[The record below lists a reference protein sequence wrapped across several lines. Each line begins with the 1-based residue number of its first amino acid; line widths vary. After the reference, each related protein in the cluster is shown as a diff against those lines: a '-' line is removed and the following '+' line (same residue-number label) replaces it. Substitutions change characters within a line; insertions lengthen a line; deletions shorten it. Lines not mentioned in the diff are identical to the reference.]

1 MKHIKLFESFNT
13 DGIKSGDNVYVVLVQ
28 GPSGPDYGF
37 DEFIFFRASNIEE
50 AKENFAI
57 QMIGDDWKDRIADKE
72 IATRD
77 YSDFNDFI
85 NDIVDDEYFRG
96 AGWTQNSGYI
106 YDSFPFQPFMKL
118 KNSQDNKVAI
128 DSEEFLDDDYDFTL
142 DDDSDVMIHEGRMNL
157 ERAAMDKM
165 SEMVGVDKALEL
177 FMSWR
182 FDWEPNGPIG
192 LRQKWEGIPFDY
204 QLLLYKYNKGLSPED
219 IKAYQAVK
227 SLRKRVI

>member
-13 DGIKSGDNVYVVLVQ
+13 TGIKSGDNVYVVLVNA
-28 GPSGPDYGF
+28 PSGPDYGF
-37 DEFIFFRASNIEE
+37 SEFVFFRASNVEE

-57 QMIGDDWKDRIADKE
+57 QMIGDDWKDRIADNE

-118 KNSQDNKVAI
+118 YNDQENIAMLDSLEFSDPYEEDEGIIDQGRLNEELAAI
-128 DSEEFLDDDYDFTL
+128 
-142 DDDSDVMIHEGRMNL
+142 
-157 ERAAMDKM
+157 DKM
-165 SEMVGVDKALEL
+165 SDMVGEDKALEL
-177 FMSWR
+177 FLTWK
-182 FDWEPNGPIG
+182 FDWKPNTRLGG
-192 LRQKWEGIPFDY
+192 KFDEWFLEIPSYY
-204 QLLLYKYNKGLSPED
+204 QALLAKYNKNLSPED
-219 IKAYQAVK
+219 IKDYQAVK
-227 SLRKRVI
+227 SLRKRII

>member
-13 DGIKSGDNVYVVLVQ
+13 TGIKSGDNVYVVLVNA
-28 GPSGPDYGF
+28 PSGPDYGF
-37 DEFIFFRASNIEE
+37 DEFIFFRASNVEE

-118 KNSQDNKVAI
+118 YNDQENIAML
-128 DSEEFLDDDYDFTL
+128 DSLEFSDPYEEDEED
-142 DDDSDVMIHEGRMNL
+142 EGIVDQ
-157 ERAAMDKM
+157 ERLKEELATIDKM
-165 SEMVGVDKALEL
+165 SDMVGEDKAMEL
-177 FMSWR
+177 FLTWK
-182 FDWEPNGPIG
+182 FDWEPNTRLGEDFD
-192 LRQKWEGIPFDY
+192 KWFLEIPSYY
-204 QLLLYKYNKGLSPED
+204 QAILAKYNKNLSPED